1 MQDARA
7 HVRRSLKTALA
18 RIPPCPEFNRDVWI
32 GVAADGRTDECIGGL
47 ETHYKCK
54 ITRSPFIHESVA
66 VVTGL
71 ESSPLVRRSPR
82 PRFVFHLERFLP
94 LSLSPLERLSG
105 SVLPSVP
112 PSAGAAAA
120 ESQVFSHLQKS
131 CEPGAEVQFRMKQR
145 RREIKGNIH
154 LISIRLS

>member
-7 HVRRSLKTALA
+7 HVRLRVRRSLKTALA

-94 LSLSPLERLSG
+94 LSRSSRAALGVRS
-105 SVLPSVP
+105 SVRPSV
-112 PSAGAAAA
+112 
-120 ESQVFSHLQKS
+120 
-131 CEPGAEVQFRMKQR
+131 R
-145 RREIKGNIH
+145 RRRRRRVP
-154 LISIRLS
+154 SF

>member
-7 HVRRSLKTALA
+7 HVRLRVRRSLKTALA

-66 VVTGL
+66 VVIGL
-71 ESSPLVRRSPR
+71 VSSPLVRRSPR

-94 LSLSPLERLSG
+94 LSPL
-105 SVLPSVP
+105 
-112 PSAGAAAA
+112 
-120 ESQVFSHLQKS
+120 
-131 CEPGAEVQFRMKQR
+131 
-145 RREIKGNIH
+145 
-154 LISIRLS
+154 

>member
-66 VVTGL
+66 VVIGL
-71 ESSPLVRRSPR
+71 VSSPLVRRSPR
-82 PRFVFHLERFLP
+82 PRFVFLLERFLP
-94 LSLSPLERLSG
+94 LSPLERLSG
-105 SVLPSVP
+105 SVRPSV
-112 PSAGAAAA
+112 
-120 ESQVFSHLQKS
+120 
-131 CEPGAEVQFRMKQR
+131 R
-145 RREIKGNIH
+145 RRRRVP
-154 LISIRLS
+154 SF

>member
-7 HVRRSLKTALA
+7 HVVRVRRSLKTALA

-66 VVTGL
+66 VATGL
-71 ESSPLVRRSPR
+71 ESSPLARATVASPAIR
-82 PRFVFHLERFLP
+82 VPPRALSP
-94 LSLSPLERLSG
+94 ALSLSSRAALGVRSSVRPSLRPPPPPQSPKFLAIFKRVASREQRCSSG
-105 SVLPSVP
+105 
-112 PSAGAAAA
+112 
-120 ESQVFSHLQKS
+120 
-131 CEPGAEVQFRMKQR
+131 
-145 RREIKGNIH
+145 
-154 LISIRLS
+154 

>member
-7 HVRRSLKTALA
+7 HVVRVRRSLKTALA

-94 LSLSPLERLSG
+94 LSLSLLSSG
-105 SVLPSVP
+105 SRGPFFRPSVRP
-112 PSAGAAAA
+112 PPQSPKFLAIFKRVASR
-120 ESQVFSHLQKS
+120 E
-131 CEPGAEVQFRMKQR
+131 QR
-145 RREIKGNIH
+145 CSSG
-154 LISIRLS
+154 